1 MGNSALMKG
10 FDDPEVMAAVDDVA
24 KHPEN
29 LQKYR
34 GNPKASALLCC
45 EFEAV
50 LGGHLGCLLHGGL
63 SERLLHEHAALCPLP
78 CRSWHSTSR

>member
-24 KHPEN
+24 RHPEN

-34 GNPKASALLCC
+34 GNPKASALLCFC
-45 EFEAV
+45 ESV
-50 LGGHLGCLLHGGL
+50 LARLFWEGTLPACCEKTARASMPQKQH
-63 SERLLHEHAALCPLP
+63 ERATL
-78 CRSWHSTSR
+78 